1 MITVKMSGQQLD
13 ESIFDGCDQGHCAG
27 HHITVVLP
35 VSSSAS
41 LPVVLLGERRR
52 SRRKQ
57 GVQSSGEAILMQPQK
72 TNPSFLN
79 VKSSDPVW
87 YKNVVNDNNSIKFDA
102 VTDKVDLLES
112 SKELEV

>member
-41 LPVVLLGERRR
+41 LPD
-52 SRRKQ
+52 Q
-57 GVQSSGEAILMQPQK
+57 I
-72 TNPSFLN
+72 N
-79 VKSSDPVW
+79 DHIW
-87 YKNVVNDNNSIKFDA
+87 DCKNKIC
-102 VTDKVDLLES
+102 
-112 SKELEV
+112 